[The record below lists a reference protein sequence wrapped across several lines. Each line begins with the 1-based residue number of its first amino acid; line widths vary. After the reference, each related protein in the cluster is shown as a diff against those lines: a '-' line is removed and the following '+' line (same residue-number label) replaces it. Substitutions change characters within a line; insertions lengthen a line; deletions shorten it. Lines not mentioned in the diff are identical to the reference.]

1 MTPLRVLV
9 TLALLGLTA
18 GCAPQM
24 DDLVA
29 YTNQVKQTTQSRIE
43 PYPEFTQQPAFVYS
57 ASEFRSPFMRPQ
69 RDQAPVVTQ
78 VKANCTQPDLTR
90 AKEPL
95 ESYGID
101 ALQLTGSF
109 RSNGADWVLFKT
121 NDGNLYQAKAGNRIG
136 LFFGKIIN
144 VKNNSVIIEE
154 LVPDGT
160 GCWQR
165 DGVAEAGC
173 LPRRSTPCPANDLR
187 LQRCTPGGVN
197 PVEARAEQGPPQ

>member
-1 MTPLRVLV
+1 MTPLRLLV

-165 DGVAEAGC
+165 KETTLAMG
-173 LPRRSTPCPANDLR
+173 S
-187 LQRCTPGGVN
+187 
-197 PVEARAEQGPPQ
+197 

>member
-109 RSNGADWVLFKT
+109 RSNGKT
-121 NDGNLYQAKAGNRIG
+121 PLSFLLQTDPFSSARASFCWQ
-136 LFFGKIIN
+136 LFFGSFLYSAN
-144 VKNNSVIIEE
+144 PCVKVSHSV
-154 LVPDGT
+154 LWRHGLSSSQV
-160 GCWQR
+160 
-165 DGVAEAGC
+165 
-173 LPRRSTPCPANDLR
+173 LST
-187 LQRCTPGGVN
+187 
-197 PVEARAEQGPPQ
+197 